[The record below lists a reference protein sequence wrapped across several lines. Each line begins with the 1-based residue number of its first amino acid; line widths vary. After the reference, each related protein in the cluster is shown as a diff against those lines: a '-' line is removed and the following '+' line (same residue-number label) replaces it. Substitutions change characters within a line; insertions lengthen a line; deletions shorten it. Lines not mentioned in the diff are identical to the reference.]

1 MTRSLDEKKV
11 VVVVVVGTV
20 IEKTV
25 NEEPIV
31 QGKLLVRTMDEKTV
45 VDESVAKNMANK
57 KIGKW
62 FVVIKQSRVKDMCQC
77 SLLDSLLFLCFIS
90 LAMLQVLRVLF
101 LINWNTNY
109 LELCQG
115 ITQKKEKYITQKK
128 NNKKQSQSNKK
139 CPLL

>member
-1 MTRSLDEKKV
+1 M
-11 VVVVVVGTV
+11 VGTV
-20 IEKTV
+20 IEETV
-25 NEEPIV
+25 NEEPIA

-62 FVVIKQSRVKDMCQC
+62 FIVIKQSRVKEMCQC

-101 LINWNTNY
+101 LIN
-109 LELCQG
+109 
-115 ITQKKEKYITQKK
+115 
-128 NNKKQSQSNKK
+128 
-139 CPLL
+139 